1 MKRVFFVGV
10 VALVSG
16 CVSGPV
22 NVVHKTGSSFAQRQL
37 AADECRIE
45 GLKQVPQSMVTDY
58 NPGYYNPGTIQCNT
72 FGNMTSC
79 NRVGAV
85 NIPASSS
92 THDVNQSLRD
102 RTVARCLAAKG
113 YDIVQKPICS
123 SSKDADAYRAV
134 RDSQPTADRIACVT
148 NEQL

>member
-1 MKRVFFVGV
+1 MKKIAVVGAL
-10 VALVSG
+10 ALVSG

-22 NVVHKTGSSFAQRQL
+22 NVVHKTGSTFSQRQL

-45 GLKQVPQSMVTDY
+45 GLRQVPQSMVTETS
-58 NPGYYNPGTIQCNT
+58 PGYYNPGTIQCNT
-72 FGNMTSC
+72 FGNTTSC

-85 NIPASSS
+85 NIAATSS
-92 THDVNQSLRD
+92 TYDVNQSLRD

-113 YDIVQKPICS
+113 YDIVQKPICT
-123 SSKDADAYRAV
+123 SSKEADAYRAA
-134 RDSQPTADRIACVT
+134 RDSQPSADRISCVP